1 MPFFK
6 LLTGRIER
14 STLDAAAFDLFYA
27 GDQPILVEDKPILL
41 PTGVSSEFSPG
52 FVAIMKER
60 SGLGLKGLELKAG
73 VIDAD
78 YRGMWGVVARFP
90 VRFVVNPNK
99 DHSHPDFIIPDPT
112 WAPFRVNPGDKIAQF
127 ILIETAN
134 AKLNF
139 FVEGGATMKMG
150 EVVRGEKGFGST
162 G

>member
-1 MPFFK
+1 MNPYFRLMSGK
-6 LLTGRIER
+6 IER
-14 STLDAAAFDLFYA
+14 ATKDSAAFDLFYN
-27 GDQPILVEDKPILL
+27 GSEPLLVGDKPVLI

-90 VRFVVNPNK
+90 VVYDVIWNEDGSFHHAKIAASWRP
-99 DHSHPDFIIPDPT
+99 FI
-112 WAPFRVNPGDKIAQF
+112 VKPGDKVAQF
-127 ILIETAN
+127 LLIETA
-134 AKLNF
+134 KLEMINGGGHFNF
-139 FVEGGATMKMG
+139 LDDQ
-150 EVVRGEKGFGST
+150 RGERGFGSS

>member
-1 MPFFK
+1 MQPFFK

-14 STLDAAAFDLFYA
+14 ATRHSAAFDLFYA
-27 GDQPILVEDKPILL
+27 GDKPIYVGDAPILI

-90 VRFVVNPNK
+90 VRFNPSIRAYGN
-99 DHSHPDFIIPDPT
+99 DDIAIVDPD
-112 WAPFRVNPGDKIAQF
+112 WKPFEVKPGDKIAQF
-127 ILIETAN
+127 LLIETA
-134 AKLNF
+134 KLEMIGDGI
-139 FVEGGATMKMG
+139 VCLDD
-150 EVVRGEKGFGST
+150 VRGDRGFGSSDKPKA
-162 G
+162 